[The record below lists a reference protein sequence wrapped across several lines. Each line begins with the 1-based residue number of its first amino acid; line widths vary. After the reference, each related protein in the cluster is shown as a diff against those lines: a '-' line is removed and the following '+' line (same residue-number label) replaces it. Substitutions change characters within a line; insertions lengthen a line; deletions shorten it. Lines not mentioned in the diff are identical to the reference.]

1 MEALEKSNVE
11 RLRKHLSECMVLLK
25 TDGSFPLAEPC
36 LIAAY
41 GAGVRHTVKGGTGS
55 GEVNSRYWVTVEQ
68 GLKEHGFTITSGKWL
83 DSYDEILEKAEEDFK
98 AEVRAR
104 ARKKHTLALLEG
116 MGMTMTVPDYEIPLD
131 ADGDAAIYVLSRNS
145 GEGSDRRAEKGDFL
159 LTDTERR
166 EILAIN
172 QKYDKFMLVLNVGGP
187 VDLSGLEEVKN
198 ILVLSQLGVETGNAL
213 ADVLLGKYSPSGKL
227 TTTWSKWEDYSH
239 EGSFGEQDETRYKE
253 GIYVGYR
260 YFDSIG
266 RKALY
271 PFGHGLSYAS
281 FKIDNEVIK
290 INGSEVA
297 VSADVHNTGK
307 HAGKETVQIYVC
319 CPEGKLNRAYQEL
332 AGFAKTGELKPGES
346 ETVSV
351 TFNMNDLAGYDE
363 QTSSFILEKGDYI
376 VRCGNSS
383 VNTKALS
390 ALRLGEDITV
400 KKAEA
405 KLGKPDFRDL
415 IIDREQVNEAVPVI
429 LLDVKDFVTE
439 TVRYED
445 KYVSDPVI
453 EKLSEEALIRLN
465 IGEYGSNPLSIVG
478 NASKSVAGAAGES
491 TNIALAQGV
500 RNLVMAD
507 GPAGL
512 RLSPQF
518 YRDEKG
524 VHSLAAP
531 FPESMMTF
539 APKLLLKLIIPKAKK
554 GVKVEEQYTTA
565 IPIATAIAQSW
576 NRELAYECG
585 DIVGSEMEKF
595 GVQLWL
601 APALN
606 IHRNVLC
613 GRNFEY
619 YSEDPLVSGIM
630 AAAVTK
636 GVQSHKGCGVTLKH
650 YAANNQETN
659 RMNNNSLVSER
670 AMREIYLR
678 GFEIAVKQAQPK
690 AVMNSYNLINGV
702 HTSESRELC
711 HDLLR
716 CEFGFKGIVMT
727 DWVIGTGLMSK
738 NAKYMPPNAAKVA
751 HAGTNLFMPGSK
763 GEFKQIKKGL
773 TEGTV
778 TREELVHN
786 ATETYRMVNELRK

>member
-1 MEALEKSNVE
+1 MEALEKRNIE
-11 RLRKHLSECMVLLK
+11 RLRGRLSECMVLLK

-83 DSYDEILEKAEEDFK
+83 DSYDEILKKAEEDFK
-98 AEVRAR
+98 AEVHAR

-116 MGMTMTVPDYEIPLD
+116 MGMTMTVPDYQLPLD

-145 GEGSDRRAEKGDFL
+145 GEGSDRRNEKGDFL
-159 LTDTERR
+159 LTDTEKR
-166 EILAIN
+166 EILALN
-172 QKYDKFMLVLNVGGP
+172 DKFDKFMLVLNVGGP
-187 VDLSGLEEVKN
+187 VDMSGLEDVKN
-198 ILVLSQLGVETGNAL
+198 ILILSQLGVETGNAL
-213 ADVLLGKYSPSGKL
+213 ADVLLGRYSPSGKL

-271 PFGHGLSYAS
+271 PFGHGLSYTS
-281 FKIDNEVIK
+281 FKIDNEVVR
-290 INGSEVA
+290 INGSEVS

-307 HAGKETVQIYVC
+307 HAGKQTVQVYVS

-332 AGFAKTGELKPGES
+332 AGFEKTRELKPGES
-346 ETVSV
+346 ETVTV
-351 TFNMNDLAGYDE
+351 TFKMNDLAGYDE
-363 QTSSFILEKGDYI
+363 ETSSFILEKGDYI
-376 VRCGNSS
+376 VRCGSSS
-383 VNTKALS
+383 VNTRALS
-390 ALRLGEDITV
+390 ALRLEKDITV
-400 KKAEA
+400 RKAEA

-415 IIDREQVNEAVPVI
+415 IIDRKQVNEDVPVI
-429 LLDVKDFVTE
+429 LLNVKDFVTE

-606 IHRNVLC
+606 IHRSVLC

-670 AMREIYLR
+670 ALREIYLR

-727 DWVIGTGLMSK
+727 DWVIGTGFMSK

-763 GEFKQIKKGL
+763 AEYKQIKKGL
-773 TEGTV
+773 TDGTV